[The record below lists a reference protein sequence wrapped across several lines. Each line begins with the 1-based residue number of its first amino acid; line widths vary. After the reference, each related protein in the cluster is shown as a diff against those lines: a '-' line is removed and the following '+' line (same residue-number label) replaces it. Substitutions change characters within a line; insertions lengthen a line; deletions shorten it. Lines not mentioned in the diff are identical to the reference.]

1 MSNAVL
7 MSKQGYAY
15 AFAAAALWAGAG
27 TFAKLLFNLG
37 LQPAEL
43 VALRLW
49 IAAGVL
55 VVVLVFTDRRRFA
68 IGWSAAGALFVLAL
82 INIGMQFTYFT
93 ALKYTNVATAI
104 FLQYLAPVLV
114 ALWGALTK
122 EEAFTRRTSVAVSLT
137 TLGIFLLATGG
148 SMRHLDISRE
158 GLISGLASAGFF
170 AAHTVYSRRKLAST
184 HPATVLVY
192 VLVMAALLW
201 SFYRPLWRLD
211 PVWAVP
217 SSALT
222 IAGIGVFG
230 TVLPFWFF
238 LRSLGLL
245 PATHTITTSTAEP
258 LLGMVLA
265 YLLLGETMRPV
276 HLGGGLL
283 ILLAIGI
290 LAGGQSAARP
300 QLSRVRPAA
309 LADDRAAGP

>member
-1 MSNAVL
+1 MNKH
-7 MSKQGYAY
+7 MGYVY
-15 AFAAAALWAGAG
+15 ALAAAGLWAGAG

-37 LQPAEL
+37 LEPVQL

-49 IAAGVL
+49 ISSGVL
-55 VVVLVFTDRRRFA
+55 VVVLASTNHRRF
-68 IGWSAAGALFVLAL
+68 IISWSSLRALLVLAL
-82 INIGMQFTYFT
+82 INIGMQFTYFN

-114 ALWGALTK
+114 ALWGALAG
-122 EEAFTRRTSVAVSLT
+122 EEAFTRRTALVVTLT
-137 TLGIFLLATGG
+137 TTGIFLLATGG
-148 SMRHLDISRE
+148 SLVHLEISRE
-158 GLISGLASAGFF
+158 GLSSGLASAGFF

-184 HPATVLVY
+184 HPLTVLAY

-201 SFYRPLWRLD
+201 SFYQPVWRLD
-211 PVWAVP
+211 PAWAVP

-222 IAGIGVFG
+222 MGAIGIFG
-230 TVLPFWFF
+230 TVLPFWFY

-276 HLGGGLL
+276 QLGGGLL
-283 ILLAIGI
+283 ILLAIGM
-290 LAGGQSAARP
+290 LAGGKGAAGWRGG
-300 QLSRVRPAA
+300 QVRRSTRTREPAA
-309 LADDRAAGP
+309 GD

>member
-1 MSNAVL
+1 
-7 MSKQGYAY
+7 MSKQGYVY
-15 AFAAAALWAGAG
+15 AFAAAALWAAAG
-27 TFAKLLFNLG
+27 TSAKLLFNVG
-37 LQPAEL
+37 LSPDEL

-49 IAAGVL
+49 IAAGVF
-55 VVVLVFTDRRRFA
+55 VVVLASTGRRHFA
-68 IGWSAAGALFVLAL
+68 IGWSSARALLVLAL

-114 ALWGALTK
+114 ALWGALTR
-122 EEAFTRRTSVAVSLT
+122 EEPFTRRTAMAVSLT

-148 SMRHLDISRE
+148 SLRHLAISRE
-158 GLISGLASAGFF
+158 GLISGLSSAGFF

-184 HPATVLVY
+184 HPMTVLAY

-201 SFYRPLWRLD
+201 SFYRPLWRLV
-211 PVWAVP
+211 PAWALP
-217 SSALT
+217 GPAL
-222 IAGIGVFG
+222 IMAGIGVFG

-258 LLGMVLA
+258 LLGMVFA
-265 YLLLGETMRPV
+265 YFLLGETMRPM

-283 ILLAIGI
+283 ILAAIGI
-290 LAGGQSAARP
+290 LAGGKRRAQ
-300 QLSRVRPAA
+300 QDRVQPAGRA
-309 LADDRAAGP
+309 YDPAAGP